1 MIASVRGVV
10 LSAGLDCAVIE
21 VGGVG
26 LRLHVTAGTAAALRP
41 GAEASL
47 ATTLVVR
54 EESLTLYGFAD
65 EDERAVFNLVQ
76 TVSGVGPRLALA
88 MLAIHAP
95 DGLRR
100 AIGGGDLAALTMVP
114 GIGKKGAERIVLEL
128 RDKIGAPTG
137 AAADGT
143 NGQRRPRVDEAT
155 AQVHD
160 ALVGLGWSSRQ
171 AEAAVAAVAPGSGSG
186 SDGSPKVDG
195 SDGSPKVDGSDGSDG
210 ANGLRGSDVSALLR
224 AALRELGR

>member
-1 MIASVRGVV
+1 MISSVRGLV
-10 LSAGLDCAVIE
+10 LSSGLDSAVIE

-26 LRLHVTAGTAAALRP
+26 LLLHTTAATAASLRQ
-41 GAEASL
+41 GAEAVL

-88 MLAIHAP
+88 MLAIHTP

-100 AIGGGDLAALTMVP
+100 AVSSGDLAALTKVP

-128 RDKIGAPTG
+128 RDKIGMPPGPASSAAPRTP
-137 AAADGT
+137 AAKWT
-143 NGQRRPRVDEAT
+143 E
-155 AQVHD
+155 QVRD
-160 ALVGLGWSSRQ
+160 ALVGLGWSLRQ
-171 AEAAVAAVAPGSGSG
+171 AEDTV
-186 SDGSPKVDG
+186 
-195 SDGSPKVDGSDGSDG
+195 
-210 ANGLRGSDVSALLR
+210 
-224 AALRELGR
+224 E

>member
-1 MIASVRGVV
+1 MIASVRGAV
-10 LSAGLDCAVIE
+10 LSAGLDSAVID

-26 LRLHVTAGTAAALRP
+26 LLLHMTAGTAASLRL
-41 GAEASL
+41 GAEAVLS
-47 ATTLVVR
+47 TTLVVR

-65 EDERAVFNLVQ
+65 EDERTVFNLVQ

-100 AIGGGDLAALTMVP
+100 AISGGDLGALTKVP
-114 GIGKKGAERIVLEL
+114 GIGRKGAERIVLEL
-128 RDKIGAPTG
+128 RDKIGVPSGTASS
-137 AAADGT
+137 AAT
-143 NGQRRPRVDEAT
+143 RPAVDEAT
-155 AQVHD
+155 TQVRD

-171 AEAAVAAVAPGSGSG
+171 ADDAVESVRPTVTRTGA
-186 SDGSPKVDG
+186 SD
-195 SDGSPKVDGSDGSDG
+195 
-210 ANGLRGSDVSALLR
+210 GSDVSALLR

>member
-1 MIASVRGVV
+1 MIASVRGTV
-10 LSAGLDCAVIE
+10 LSAGLDSAVIE

-26 LRLHVTAGTAAALRP
+26 LRLHTTAGTAASLRP
-41 GAEASL
+41 GAEATLS
-47 ATTLVVR
+47 TTLVVR

-65 EDERAVFNLVQ
+65 EDERAIFNQVQ

-100 AIGGGDLAALTMVP
+100 AIGAGDLAALTKIP
-114 GIGKKGAERIVLEL
+114 GIGKKGAERIILEL
-128 RDKIGAPTG
+128 RDKIVAPTG
-137 AAADGT
+137 AASS
-143 NGQRRPRVDEAT
+143 QVRRPGVDHAT
-155 AQVHD
+155 EQVHD

-171 AEAAVAAVAPGSGSG
+171 ADDAVETVRSRAGNGSNGSADLNGSGELAGSG
-186 SDGSPKVDG
+186 TPNGSYAAGG
-195 SDGSPKVDGSDGSDG
+195 SETT
-210 ANGLRGSDVSALLR
+210 NVSALLR

>member
-1 MIASVRGVV
+1 MISSVRGVV
-10 LSAGLDCAVIE
+10 LSSGLDSAVIE

-26 LRLHVTAGTAAALRP
+26 LRLHTTAATAASLRQ
-41 GAEASL
+41 GAEAVL

-88 MLAIHAP
+88 MLAIHTP
-95 DGLRR
+95 DGMRR
-100 AIGGGDLAALTMVP
+100 AVSSGDLAALTKVP

-128 RDKIGAPTG
+128 RDKIGMPSGPASSAAPRT
-137 AAADGT
+137 
-143 NGQRRPRVDEAT
+143 PEAKW
-155 AQVHD
+155 AEQVRD
-160 ALVGLGWSSRQ
+160 ALVGLGWSLRQ
-171 AEAAVAAVAPGSGSG
+171 AEDTVEAIRPEAGE
-186 SDGSPKVDG
+186 
-195 SDGSPKVDGSDGSDG
+195 
-210 ANGLRGSDVSALLR
+210 GSDVSALLR

>member
-10 LSAGLDCAVIE
+10 LSAGLDSAVIE

-26 LRLHVTAGTAAALRP
+26 LLLHTTAGTAAALRP
-41 GAEASL
+41 GAEAAL

-65 EDERAVFNLVQ
+65 EDERTVFNLVQ

-88 MLAIHAP
+88 ILAIHAP

-100 AIGGGDLAALTMVP
+100 AIGGGDLVALTKVP

-128 RDKIGAPTG
+128 RDKIGAPSG
-137 AAADGT
+137 ASSSATPRPAAD
-143 NGQRRPRVDEAT
+143 EAFT
-155 AQVHD
+155 QVHD

-171 AEAAVAAVAPGSGSG
+171 ADDAVEAVRPESG
-186 SDGSPKVDG
+186 
-195 SDGSPKVDGSDGSDG
+195 
-210 ANGLRGSDVSALLR
+210 NGSDVSALLR

>member
-10 LSAGLDCAVIE
+10 LSAGLDSAVID

-26 LRLHVTAGTAAALRP
+26 LLLHTTAATAASLRP
-41 GAEASL
+41 GAEAAL
-47 ATTLVVR
+47 ATMLVVR
-54 EESLTLYGFAD
+54 EESLTLYGFDD
-65 EDERAVFNLVQ
+65 EDERAVFTLVQ

-95 DGLRR
+95 DGIRR
-100 AIGGGDLAALTMVP
+100 AIAGGDLAALTKVP

-128 RDKIGAPTG
+128 RDRIGDPSG
-137 AAADGT
+137 AVSSQARGPAAD
-143 NGQRRPRVDEAT
+143 QAS

-171 AEAAVAAVAPGSGSG
+171 AEDAVVAVTPEGG
-186 SDGSPKVDG
+186 DGY
-195 SDGSPKVDGSDGSDG
+195 
-210 ANGLRGSDVSALLR
+210 DVSALLR

>member
-1 MIASVRGVV
+1 MIASVRGLV
-10 LSAGLDCAVIE
+10 LSAGLDFAVIE

-26 LRLHVTAGTAAALRP
+26 LLLHTTAGTAASLRP
-41 GAEASL
+41 GADARL
-47 ATTLVVR
+47 VTTLVVR

-65 EDERAVFNLVQ
+65 QDERSVFNLVQ

-100 AIGGGDLAALTMVP
+100 AIGRGDLVALTKVP

-128 RDKIGAPTG
+128 RDKIGVPSGVVSSETSRLP
-137 AAADGT
+137 ADDGNT
-143 NGQRRPRVDEAT
+143 
-155 AQVHD
+155 QVRD

-171 AEAAVAAVAPGSGSG
+171 AEDALEAVAPQGGNGSGGSGGLGGSGGTGG
-186 SDGSPKVDG
+186 SDGTGGTGG
-195 SDGSPKVDGSDGSDG
+195 SAST
-210 ANGLRGSDVSALLR
+210 DVSALLR

>member
-10 LSAGLDCAVIE
+10 LSAGLDSAVID

-26 LRLHVTAGTAAALRP
+26 LLLHTTAATAASLRP
-41 GAEASL
+41 GAEAGL
-47 ATTLVVR
+47 ATMLVVR

-65 EDERAVFNLVQ
+65 EDERAVFTLVQ

-95 DGLRR
+95 DGIRR
-100 AIGGGDLAALTMVP
+100 AIAGGDLAALTKVP

-128 RDKIGAPTG
+128 RDRIGDPTG
-137 AAADGT
+137 AVTSQARGPAAD
-143 NGQRRPRVDEAT
+143 QAS

-171 AEAAVAAVAPGSGSG
+171 AEDAVVAVTPEGG
-186 SDGSPKVDG
+186 DGY
-195 SDGSPKVDGSDGSDG
+195 
-210 ANGLRGSDVSALLR
+210 DVSALLR

>member
-10 LSAGLDCAVIE
+10 LSAGLDSAVIE

-26 LRLHVTAGTAAALRP
+26 LRLHTTAATAASLRP
-41 GAEASL
+41 GAEATL
-47 ATTLVVR
+47 ATTMVVR

-65 EDERAVFNLVQ
+65 QDERAIFNLVQ

-100 AIGGGDLAALTMVP
+100 AIGGGDLAALTKVP
-114 GIGKKGAERIVLEL
+114 GIGRKGAERIILEL
-128 RDKIGAPTG
+128 RDKIGLPS
-137 AAADGT
+137 GT
-143 NGQRRPRVDEAT
+143 TSSETRRPALDQAT
-155 AQVHD
+155 DQVHD

-171 AEAAVAAVAPGSGSG
+171 ADDAVEAVRSEAGSGSEG
-186 SDGSPKVDG
+186 PDGS
-195 SDGSPKVDGSDGSDG
+195 
-210 ANGLRGSDVSALLR
+210 NGPGTVNVSVLLR
-224 AALRELGR
+224 AALKELGR

>member
-1 MIASVRGVV
+1 LIASVRGLV
-10 LSAGLDCAVIE
+10 LSAGLDSAVIE

-26 LRLHVTAGTAAALRP
+26 LLLHTTAATAASLRP
-41 GAEASL
+41 GAEAAL

-65 EDERAVFNLVQ
+65 QDERTVFSLVQ

-100 AIGGGDLAALTMVP
+100 AIGSGDLAALMKVP
-114 GIGKKGAERIVLEL
+114 GIGKKGAERIILEL
-128 RDKIGAPTG
+128 RDKIGVPSG
-137 AAADGT
+137 ATSPGVRVPA
-143 NGQRRPRVDEAT
+143 VDEAT
-155 AQVHD
+155 AQVRD

-171 AEAAVAAVAPGSGSG
+171 ADDAVEAV
-186 SDGSPKVDG
+186 
-195 SDGSPKVDGSDGSDG
+195 
-210 ANGLRGSDVSALLR
+210 RGEAGDKPDVSALLR

>member
-10 LSAGLDCAVIE
+10 LSAGLDSAVIE

-26 LRLHVTAGTAAALRP
+26 LLLHTTAATAASLRR
-41 GAEASL
+41 GAEATL

-65 EDERAVFNLVQ
+65 QDERAIFNQVQ

-100 AIGGGDLAALTMVP
+100 AIGAGDLAALTKVP
-114 GIGKKGAERIVLEL
+114 GIGKKGAERMILEL
-128 RDKIGAPTG
+128 RDKIGIPSGTASSSTRQP
-137 AAADGT
+137 AA
-143 NGQRRPRVDEAT
+143 NEAT

-171 AEAAVAAVAPGSGSG
+171 ADDAVEAVRPAAGNGSAGSEAASG
-186 SDGSPKVDG
+186 SDTPH
-195 SDGSPKVDGSDGSDG
+195 
-210 ANGLRGSDVSALLR
+210 VSALLR

>member
-1 MIASVRGVV
+1 VIASVRGTV
-10 LSAGLDCAVIE
+10 LSAGLDSAVIE

-26 LRLHVTAGTAAALRP
+26 LLLHTTAGTAATLRP
-41 GAEASL
+41 GAEAAL

-65 EDERAVFNLVQ
+65 EQERAVFTLVQ

-100 AIGGGDLAALTMVP
+100 AISGGDLAALTKVP

-128 RDKIGAPTG
+128 RDKIGVPSG
-137 AAADGT
+137 AAAA
-143 NGQRRPRVDEAT
+143 EAT
-155 AQVHD
+155 RPAADQASGQVRD
-160 ALVGLGWSSRQ
+160 ALVGLGWSTRQ
-171 AEAAVAAVAPGSGSG
+171 ADDAVEAVRPAVIGAAASRTADGNGSQ
-186 SDGSPKVDG
+186 
-195 SDGSPKVDGSDGSDG
+195 
-210 ANGLRGSDVSALLR
+210 GSDVSALLR

>member
-10 LSAGLDCAVIE
+10 LSAGLDSVVIE

-26 LRLHVTAGTAAALRP
+26 LLLHTTAGTAASLRP
-41 GAEASL
+41 GAEAAL

-54 EESLTLYGFAD
+54 EESLTLYGFSD
-65 EDERAVFNLVQ
+65 EDERAIFTQVQ

-95 DGLRR
+95 DGLRA
-100 AIGGGDLAALTMVP
+100 AIGSGDLAALTKVP
-114 GIGKKGAERIVLEL
+114 GIGKKGAERLILEL
-128 RDKIGAPTG
+128 RDKIGVPSGAPG
-137 AAADGT
+137 ADPRRPAADKG
-143 NGQRRPRVDEAT
+143 T

-171 AEAAVAAVAPGSGSG
+171 AEDAVEAVRSE
-186 SDGSPKVDG
+186 
-195 SDGSPKVDGSDGSDG
+195 
-210 ANGLRGSDVSALLR
+210 NGNGSDVSALLR
-224 AALRELGR
+224 AALQELGR